1 MSQNYKSELSVT
13 FLYERFWE
21 GFDTRNNFMT
31 RLFEVNE
38 EKFSLSSSE
47 STKVVK
53 ISSHF
58 EQTPTNLTYLKLAVR
73 HFLAQSLK
81 RNKELSDKNNVYSN
95 KSSET
100 RIFYTAENFRVPA
113 NEQLSLSHD
122 LDDYDSKNVYF
133 PYLFDHLL
141 MSKLGQ
147 HDHLF
152 GSKIGYDYM
161 FSGRKL
167 INKPQ
172 KYASIFYNNDLPFRR
187 RIIAL
192 MSEHGKVD
200 EFGKA
205 SGKYLDDRQNL
216 FGQYRFVLCPENDFY
231 PGYVTEKIMHAYA
244 MGAIPVYWGGLTRH
258 QGVNRRA
265 LIEINPHKDLRE
277 QFMEIG
283 KMNIKDYRQIY
294 EQPLMNKEPN
304 WGEIYKKIRFWID
317 SQQI

>member
-1 MSQNYKSELSVT
+1 MSQNYKSDSSVT

-31 RLFEVNE
+31 RLFEVNGE
-38 EKFSLSSSE
+38 SFPLPSSE
-47 STKVVK
+47 STKMVK

-58 EQTPTNLTYLKLAVR
+58 EPTPTNLTYLKLAVR

-81 RNKELSDKNNVYSN
+81 RNKGLSDKNNVYSN

-113 NEQLSLSHD
+113 NEQFSLSHD

-152 GSKIGYDYM
+152 GSKIEYEYI
-161 FSGRKL
+161 FSGRKP

-205 SGKYLDDRQNL
+205 NGKYLDDRQNL

-265 LIEINPHKDLRE
+265 LIEINPHKDLRK

-317 SQQI
+317 SQQT